1 MKKLQYRHELKHYI
15 NLSDYI
21 AIRNR
26 LGCIMRL
33 DKNAD
38 ENREYLIR
46 SLYFDNF
53 QNKALRE
60 KIDGINHRE
69 KFRIRLYNNDA
80 SFIRLEKKM
89 KNNGLCAKV
98 SAAISKEECI
108 RIINGDIDF
117 LRNSDKPLFNELY
130 IKMKNQFLRP
140 KTIVDYTREAYVYKM
155 GNVRITFDKSIRT
168 GINSRNLFDENLTT
182 VEVIDNR
189 FIVLEV
195 KYDNFLPEI
204 IQDIIQVNERRATSV
219 SKYVAARLYG

>member
-117 LRNSDKPLFNELY
+117 LRNSDTPLLMSY
-130 IKMKNQFLRP
+130 I
-140 KTIVDYTREAYVYKM
+140 
-155 GNVRITFDKSIRT
+155 
-168 GINSRNLFDENLTT
+168 
-182 VEVIDNR
+182 
-189 FIVLEV
+189 
-195 KYDNFLPEI
+195 
-204 IQDIIQVNERRATSV
+204 
-219 SKYVAARLYG
+219 SKWKISF

>member
-1 MKKLQYRHELKHYI
+1 
-15 NLSDYI
+15 
-21 AIRNR
+21 
-26 LGCIMRL
+26 
-33 DKNAD
+33 
-38 ENREYLIR
+38 
-46 SLYFDNF
+46 
-53 QNKALRE
+53 
-60 KIDGINHRE
+60 
-69 KFRIRLYNNDA
+69 
-80 SFIRLEKKM
+80 
-89 KNNGLCAKV
+89 
-98 SAAISKEECI
+98 
-108 RIINGDIDF
+108 
-117 LRNSDKPLFNELY
+117 
-130 IKMKNQFLRP
+130 MKNQFLRP